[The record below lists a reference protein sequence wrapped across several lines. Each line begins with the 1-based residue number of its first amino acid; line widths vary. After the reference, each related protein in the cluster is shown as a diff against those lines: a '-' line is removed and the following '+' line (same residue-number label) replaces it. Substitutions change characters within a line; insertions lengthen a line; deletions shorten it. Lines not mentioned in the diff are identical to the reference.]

1 MASCGLGVKLNM
13 SISNEQLSSSNGI
26 SKANN
31 NSIFFLHCNS
41 FVNLVEM
48 T

>member
-1 MASCGLGVKLNM
+1 LGVELDM
-13 SISNEQLSSSNGI
+13 SISNEQSSSSNEI
-26 SKANN
+26 SNANN
-31 NSIFFLHCNS
+31 ISIFFLHCNS